1 MIYAGITAD
10 NNGAFAVAF
19 GMTGGVHY
27 ESFTPEKFKAAMDKA
42 DAMEARCVIEMPEDG
57 ILETPE
63 KINPAVFARMYCHK
77 RGMPFMFVKPGN
89 LRRAYDMK
97 DGQSMAEECRL
108 RYPDIELRG
117 LPEQQEETA
126 KAVMLAKYARRYL

>member
-27 ESFTPEKFKAAMDKA
+27 ESFTPENFKAAMDKA
-42 DAMEARCVIEMPEDG
+42 EAMEARCVIEMPEDG

-63 KINPAVFARMYCHK
+63 KINPAVFARMYCLK
-77 RGMPFMFVKPGN
+77 RGMPFMFVKPGSV
-89 LRRAYDMK
+89 RRAYNMK

-108 RYPDIELRG
+108 RYPEIELRG
-117 LPEQQEETA
+117 EPKTQEEAA